1 MYKILYYYLFLP
13 RGKNYALIWS
23 RFMMFNYKE
32 VEKMFFDP
40 TDLVISTANKYLSKI
55 KVINSIFS

>member
-1 MYKILYYYLFLP
+1 MIL
-13 RGKNYALIWS
+13 N
-23 RFMMFNYKE
+23 MFSFTE

-40 TDLVISTANKYLSKI
+40 IDLVVSITNNYLAKI

>member
-1 MYKILYYYLFLP
+1 MTWYD
-13 RGKNYALIWS
+13 KNLS
-23 RFMMFNYKE
+23 MFSITE

-40 TDLVISTANKYLSKI
+40 IDLAVLLTNRYLSKI

>member
-1 MYKILYYYLFLP
+1 
-13 RGKNYALIWS
+13 
-23 RFMMFNYKE
+23 MFSITE

-40 TDLVISTANKYLSKI
+40 LDLVVNITNKYLAKI

>member
-1 MYKILYYYLFLP
+1 
-13 RGKNYALIWS
+13 
-23 RFMMFNYKE
+23 MFNFKE

-40 TDLVISTANKYLSKI
+40 IDVAVIVANKYLSKI

>member
-1 MYKILYYYLFLP
+1 
-13 RGKNYALIWS
+13 
-23 RFMMFNYKE
+23 MFSITE

-40 TDLVISTANKYLSKI
+40 IDLVVSITNNYLSKI